1 MFSTILKTTP
11 KIACFSGFLDYKDY
25 FHCNVLSDL
34 LNFSGTTGLTMQMNR
49 LPCFN
54 DHYESVFLKIVNF
67 TGLHVLL
74 NFSTF
79 GRVNLKNNPIF
90 GIYIKFATG

>member
-1 MFSTILKTTP
+1 M
-11 KIACFSGFLDYKDY
+11 GFLDYEDY

-34 LNFSGTTGLTMQMNR
+34 LNFSGKTGLTMQTNP

-54 DHYESVFLKIVNF
+54 DHYKLVFLKIVDF

-74 NFSTF
+74 NISTF
-79 GRVNLKNNPIF
+79 GCVNLKNNPIF

>member
-1 MFSTILKTTP
+1 M
-11 KIACFSGFLDYKDY
+11 GFLDYEDY

-34 LNFSGTTGLTMQMNR
+34 LNFSGKTGLTMQMNP

-54 DHYESVFLKIVNF
+54 DHYELVFLKIVDF

-74 NFSTF
+74 NILTF
-79 GRVNLKNNPIF
+79 GRLNLKNNPIF
-90 GIYIKFATG
+90 EIYMKFATG